1 MPRKKSKPRGRR
13 GKRLLIGNLLIIGCL
28 GIALAAGYLLY
39 LDHLIT
45 STFDG
50 RRWSVPA
57 RVYAQPLE
65 LYPGLAVEADE
76 IEVELKRLGYRR
88 GPLNL
93 DAPGNYTHT
102 GNEIRATLRAFT
114 FSDGPRAPIDIR
126 VRIADHA
133 IDTLY
138 ENGEP
143 ASLVRLEP
151 PLIGSFFASHGEDRI
166 ITTPEETPTLLSEG
180 LKAVE
185 DRNFDTHAGFD
196 LKGIARAAIADLRS
210 GELSQGGSTLTQQLV
225 KSYFLDNRRTV
236 WRKLKEIAMAVILD
250 ARYQKADLLNAY
262 INEIYLGQD
271 GERAVHG
278 FGLGSQ
284 FYFNKPLS
292 ELDPAEIALLIAV
305 IRGPSYYNPFTHPDR
320 ARSRRDL
327 VLGLMSEFGLIT
339 AEQHAKAI
347 RQPLALT
354 RSARQGGG
362 YYPAFLD
369 LVREQLGHDYDAT
382 ELASRGYRVFTTL
395 EPRVQDAAER
405 AVATTLDRIE
415 IDRKL
420 PRGDLEAA
428 VLVANNQTGEI
439 SAVVGGRKAGF
450 QGFNRALN
458 ARRPVGS
465 LLKPVVYLTAL
476 ESGDYNLASIIEDAP
491 LLQTDVRSKTPPWEP
506 HNFDNEVHGPVPLV
520 RGLGDSLNLATVRLG
535 EAVGVEKV
543 AARIATFAGIE
554 QPPAYPSLLLG
565 AIDLTP
571 LEMTRLYGV
580 IASGGFATP
589 VKTVLAVEDEAGA
602 TLNRYPL
609 EMQQVAQPEAVA
621 QLTYALTMVMQHG
634 TARASRFAMQGVAG
648 KTGTSDDFRD
658 SWFAGFDATHL
669 AVVWVGYDDNR
680 DTKLTGSAGGLQVWD
695 ALMASLH
702 PAPVALTT
710 PTGFDLQMIDYATG
724 GLTRADCGEPV
735 TVPIPYNA
743 RLPAVPGCGS
753 SFLERFRQW
762 FSD

>member
-1 MPRKKSKPRGRR
+1 MPRKKSKPPAGRR
-13 GKRLLIGNLLIIGCL
+13 TQRLLIRNLLIGGGL
-28 GIALAAGYLLY
+28 GIALIAGYLLY

-65 LYPGLAVEADE
+65 LYPGLPVEADE

-93 DAPGNYTHT
+93 NAPGNYTQPATKSAQRCAHSRSAT
-102 GNEIRATLRAFT
+102 VRARRPTSAFASPTTRSNAVRERRAC
-114 FSDGPRAPIDIR
+114 
-126 VRIADHA
+126 
-133 IDTLY
+133 
-138 ENGEP
+138 E
-143 ASLVRLEP
+143 LVRLEP
-151 PLIGSFFASHGEDRI
+151 PLIGSFFATHGEDRLI
-166 ITTPEETPTLLSEG
+166 VTPEETPTLLSEG

-185 DRNFDTHAGFD
+185 DRNFDTHVGFD
-196 LKGIARAAIADLRS
+196 LKGIARAAMADLRS
-210 GELSQGGSTLTQQLV
+210 GDLSQGGSTLTQQLV
-225 KSYFLDNRRTV
+225 KSYFLDNRRTM
-236 WRKLKEIAMAVILD
+236 WRKLKEVAMAVILD

-292 ELDPAEIALLIAV
+292 ELNPAEIALLIAV
-305 IRGPSYYNPFTHPDR
+305 IRGPSYYNPFTHPER

-327 VLGLMSEFGLIT
+327 VLGQMSEFGLIT

-369 LVREQLGHDYDAT
+369 LVRDQLGTNYDAT

-395 EPRVQDAAER
+395 EPRVQDAAEQ
-405 AVATTLDRIE
+405 AVAARSTASKSIASSR
-415 IDRKL
+415 
-420 PRGDLEAA
+420 AA
-428 VLVANNQTGEI
+428 ISKPPFWSANNQTGEI

-491 LLQTDVRSKTPPWEP
+491 LLQTDVRGKTPPWEP
-506 HNFDNEVHGPVPLV
+506 HNFDKRIPRTCAAGA
-520 RGLGDSLNLATVRLG
+520 RSRRLAQSRDR
-535 EAVGVEKV
+535 APWS
-543 AARIATFAGIE
+543 R
-554 QPPAYPSLLLG
+554 LLG
-565 AIDLTP
+565 
-571 LEMTRLYGV
+571 
-580 IASGGFATP
+580 
-589 VKTVLAVEDEAGA
+589 
-602 TLNRYPL
+602 
-609 EMQQVAQPEAVA
+609 
-621 QLTYALTMVMQHG
+621 
-634 TARASRFAMQGVAG
+634 
-648 KTGTSDDFRD
+648 
-658 SWFAGFDATHL
+658 
-669 AVVWVGYDDNR
+669 
-680 DTKLTGSAGGLQVWD
+680 
-695 ALMASLH
+695 
-702 PAPVALTT
+702 
-710 PTGFDLQMIDYATG
+710 
-724 GLTRADCGEPV
+724 
-735 TVPIPYNA
+735 
-743 RLPAVPGCGS
+743 
-753 SFLERFRQW
+753 
-762 FSD
+762 

>member
-1 MPRKKSKPRGRR
+1 MPRKKSKPPGARSRTRR
-13 GKRLLIGNLLIIGCL
+13 LILGNLLIGACL
-28 GIALAAGYLLY
+28 GVAFVAGYLLY
-39 LDHLIT
+39 LNHVIT

-65 LYPGLAVEADE
+65 LYPGLEMEADE

-88 GPLNL
+88 GPSN
-93 DAPGNYTHT
+93 APGSYTHT
-102 GNEIRATLRAFT
+102 GNEVRAKLRAFT
-114 FSDGPRAPIDIR
+114 FSDGPRPPTDIR

-151 PLIGSFFASHGEDRI
+151 PMIGSFFATHGEDRLI
-166 ITTPEETPTLLSEG
+166 VSPEETPVLLSEG

-196 LKGIARAAIADLRS
+196 LRGIARAAIADIRS
-210 GELSQGGSTLTQQLV
+210 GDLSQGGSTLTQQLV
-225 KSYFLDNRRTV
+225 KSYFLDNRRTL
-236 WRKLKEIAMAVILD
+236 WRKLKELAMAVILD

-305 IRGPSYYNPFTHPDR
+305 IRGPSYYNPFTHPVR

-327 VLGLMSEFGLIT
+327 VLGHMAEFGLIT

-347 RQPLALT
+347 RQPVALT

-369 LVREQLGHDYDAT
+369 LARDQLGHEYDGN
-382 ELASRGYRVFTTL
+382 ELASRGYRIFTTL

-405 AVATTLDRIE
+405 AVAVTLDRIE
-415 IDRKL
+415 TDRKL
-420 PRGDLEAA
+420 PRGELEAA

-476 ESGDYNLASIIEDAP
+476 ESGNYNLATIIEDAP
-491 LLQTDVRSKTPPWEP
+491 LPQIEVRGQAPWDP
-506 HNFDNEVHGPVPLV
+506 HNFDNEFHGPVPLV

-535 EAVGVEKV
+535 EAVGVDKV

-580 IASGGFATP
+580 IASGGFSSP
-589 VKTVLAVEDEAGA
+589 VKTVLAVEDEEGA

-609 EMQQVAQPEAVA
+609 QMQQVAQPEAVA
-621 QLTYALTMVMQHG
+621 QLTYGLTMVMQRG
-634 TARASRFAMQGVAG
+634 TAHTSRFATRGVAG
-648 KTGTSDDFRD
+648 KTGTSNDFRD

-680 DTKLTGSAGGLQVWD
+680 ETKLTGSAGGLQVWD

-702 PAPVALTT
+702 PAPVTLTT
-710 PTGFDLQMIDYATG
+710 PSGFELQLIDYATG
-724 GLTRADCGEPV
+724 GLTQPDCGEPI

-743 RLPAVPGCGS
+743 RLSSVPGCGS
-753 SFLERFRQW
+753 TFMERFKQW

>member
-1 MPRKKSKPRGRR
+1 
-13 GKRLLIGNLLIIGCL
+13 
-28 GIALAAGYLLY
+28 
-39 LDHLIT
+39 
-45 STFDG
+45 
-50 RRWSVPA
+50 
-57 RVYAQPLE
+57 
-65 LYPGLAVEADE
+65 
-76 IEVELKRLGYRR
+76 
-88 GPLNL
+88 
-93 DAPGNYTHT
+93 
-102 GNEIRATLRAFT
+102 
-114 FSDGPRAPIDIR
+114 
-126 VRIADHA
+126 
-133 IDTLY
+133 
-138 ENGEP
+138 
-143 ASLVRLEP
+143 
-151 PLIGSFFASHGEDRI
+151 
-166 ITTPEETPTLLSEG
+166 
-180 LKAVE
+180 
-185 DRNFDTHAGFD
+185 
-196 LKGIARAAIADLRS
+196 
-210 GELSQGGSTLTQQLV
+210 
-225 KSYFLDNRRTV
+225 V

-305 IRGPSYYNPFTHPDR
+305 IRGPSYYNPFAHPER

-327 VLGLMSEFGLIT
+327 VLGQMSEFGLIT

-369 LVREQLGHDYDAT
+369 LVRDQLGTNYDAT

-395 EPRVQDAAER
+395 EPRVQDAAEQ

-476 ESGDYNLASIIEDAP
+476 ESGDYNLASIVEDAP
-491 LLQTDVRSKTPPWEP
+491 LLQTDVRGKAPPWEP
-506 HNFDNEVHGPVPLV
+506 HNFDNEFHGPVPLV

-543 AARIATFAGIE
+543 AARVATFAGIE

-589 VKTVLAVEDEAGA
+589 VKTVLAVEDAAGA

-609 EMQQVAQPEAVA
+609 EMQQVAQPEAVT
-621 QLTYALTMVMQHG
+621 QLTYGLTMVMQHG
-634 TARASRFAMQGVAG
+634 TARASRFAMHGVAG

-702 PAPVALTT
+702 PAPITLTT
-710 PTGFDLQMIDYATG
+710 PTGYDLQTIDYATG

-743 RLPAVPGCGS
+743 RLPAVPGCGTG
-753 SFLERFRQW
+753 FMERFRQW

>member
-1 MPRKKSKPRGRR
+1 MPRKKPKQTRR
-13 GKRLLIGNLLIIGCL
+13 SRAKRLMLGNVLIFGCL
-28 GIALAAGYLLY
+28 VVAMIVGYLLY

-57 RVYAQPLE
+57 RVYAQPTE
-65 LYPGLAVEADE
+65 LYPGLPIEASD
-76 IEVELKRLGYRR
+76 IEVELRRLGYHR
-88 GPLNL
+88 GQLN
-93 DAPGNYTHT
+93 APGTYTRT
-102 GNEIRATLRAFT
+102 GNEVRAVLRAFT
-114 FSDGPRAPIDIR
+114 FSDGPRPETQIR

-138 ENGEP
+138 EGDDP

-151 PLIGSFFASHGEDRI
+151 PLIGSFFASHGEDRLI
-166 ITTPEETPTLLSEG
+166 ITPEETPKLLSEG

-185 DRNFDTHAGFD
+185 DRNFDTHVGFD
-196 LKGIARAAIADLRS
+196 PKAILRAVVADVRAGDLA
-210 GELSQGGSTLTQQLV
+210 QGGSTLTQQLV
-225 KSYFLDNRRTV
+225 KSYFLDNRRTML
-236 WRKLKEIAMAVILD
+236 RKLKELAMAVILD
-250 ARYQKADLLNAY
+250 ARYEKADLLNAY

-271 GERAVHG
+271 GERAIHG

-327 VLGLMSEFGLIT
+327 VLGQMAEFGLIT
-339 AEQHAKAI
+339 AEQHSKAVHEA
-347 RQPLALT
+347 LVLT

-369 LVREQLGHDYDAT
+369 LVREQLGRDYDAA

-395 EPRVQDAAER
+395 EPRVQDAAEQ

-415 IDRKL
+415 TDRKL
-420 PRGDLEAA
+420 PRGELESAM
-428 VLVANNQTGEI
+428 LVSTNQTGEI

-476 ESGDYNLASIIEDAP
+476 ESGGYNLASIIEDAP
-491 LLQTDVRSKTPPWEP
+491 LLPSETTKNGWEP
-506 HNFDNEVHGPVPLV
+506 HNFDNEVHGPVPIV
-520 RGLGDSLNLATVRLG
+520 RALGDSLNLATVRLG
-535 EAVGVEKV
+535 QTVGVEKV
-543 AARIATFAGIE
+543 AARIAAFAGIE

-571 LEMTRLYGV
+571 LEMLKLYGV
-580 IASGGFATP
+580 FASGGFATS

-609 EMQQVAQPEAVA
+609 EIHQVADPDAVA
-621 QLTYALTMVMQHG
+621 QLNYALTLVMQRG
-634 TARASRFAMQGVAG
+634 TAHASRFAMRGVAG

-695 ALMASLH
+695 ALMADLH
-702 PAPVALTT
+702 PSPIPLTT
-710 PTGFDLQMIDYATG
+710 PVGYELQTIDYATG
-724 GLTRADCGEPV
+724 TLTQPDCGEPV
-735 TVPIPYNA
+735 VVPIPYNA
-743 RLPAVPGCGS
+743 RLPAGPGCGNS
-753 SFLERFRQW
+753 LMERIRQW
-762 FSD
+762 FND

>member
-1 MPRKKSKPRGRR
+1 MPRKKPKPSRGSRA
-13 GKRLLIGNLLIIGCL
+13 KRLILGNVLISGCFVV
-28 GIALAAGYLLY
+28 AVVAGYLLY

-45 STFDG
+45 TTFDG

-65 LYPGLAVEADE
+65 LYPELAIEADDL
-76 IEVELKRLGYRR
+76 EVEFKRLGYRR
-88 GPLNL
+88 GALT
-93 DAPGNYTHT
+93 APGIYSRN
-102 GNEIRATLRAFT
+102 GNEVRAVLRAFT
-114 FSDGPRAPIDIR
+114 FSDGPRPETQIR

-138 ENGEP
+138 EGDEP
-143 ASLVRLEP
+143 SSLVRLEP
-151 PLIGSFFASHGEDRI
+151 PLIGSFFASHGEDRLI
-166 ITTPEETPTLLSEG
+166 VTPEETPKLLSEG
-180 LKAVE
+180 LKVVE

-196 LKGIARAAIADLRS
+196 PKAILRAMLADVRAGDLA
-210 GELSQGGSTLTQQLV
+210 QGGSTLTQQLV
-225 KSYFLDNRRTV
+225 KSYFLDNRRTLL
-236 WRKLKEIAMAVILD
+236 RKLKELAMAVILD
-250 ARYQKADLLNAY
+250 ARYEKADLLDAY

-305 IRGPSYYNPFTHPDR
+305 IRGPSYYNPFAHPER
-320 ARSRRDL
+320 ARARRDL
-327 VLGLMSEFGLIT
+327 VLGQMAEFGLIT
-339 AEQHAKAI
+339 AEAHAKAVH
-347 RQPLALT
+347 QPLALT
-354 RSARQGGG
+354 HSARQGGG

-395 EPRVQDAAER
+395 EPRVQDAAEQ
-405 AVATTLDRIE
+405 AVANTLDRIE
-415 IDRKL
+415 TDRKL
-420 PRGDLEAA
+420 PRGDLESAM
-428 VLVANNQTGEI
+428 LVASNQTGEI

-476 ESGDYNLASIIEDAP
+476 ETGQYNLASIIEDAP
-491 LLQTDVRSKTPPWEP
+491 LLPSVTDKTGWTP
-506 HNFDNEVHGPVPLV
+506 HNFDNEVHGPVPIV
-520 RGLGDSLNLATVRLG
+520 RALGDSLNLATVRLG
-535 EAVGVEKV
+535 ETVGVDRV
-543 AARIATFAGIE
+543 AARVAALAGIA
-554 QPPAYPSLLLG
+554 QPPAFPSLLLG

-571 LEMTRLYGV
+571 LEMLKLYGV
-580 IASGGFATP
+580 FASGGFATP

-609 EMQQVAQPEAVA
+609 EMHQVAAPDAIA
-621 QLTYALTMVMQHG
+621 QLNYALTLVLQRG
-634 TARASRFAMQGVAG
+634 TAHASRLAMRGLAG

-680 DTKLTGSAGGLQVWD
+680 DSKLTGSAGALQVWD
-695 ALMASLH
+695 ALMTNLRPS
-702 PAPVALTT
+702 PIPLTT
-710 PTGFDLQMIDYATG
+710 PVGYELQTIDYATG
-724 GLTRADCGEPV
+724 ALTQPDCGEPV

-743 RLPAVPGCGS
+743 RLPVGPECGNS
-753 SFLERFRQW
+753 LMERIRQW